1 MGHKNQVNTENKIT
15 CRWKMKKIFKIS
27 IALLITLTLSLSAF
41 IPAFA
46 LSDDEVEIL
55 PGNPSD
61 YPTGDV
67 NIDGKIDIKDA
78 SMIQKYLL
86 SMISLSEFQKELADV
101 NGDGKINIIDSTQ
114 IQRNISEVSS
124 NDSKDDDKPI
134 ELPIIPVIR

>member
-1 MGHKNQVNTENKIT
+1 
-15 CRWKMKKIFKIS
+15 MKRILKYT
-27 IALLITLTLSLSAF
+27 IALLIALSLSFAAF

-61 YPTGDV
+61 YQSGDV
-67 NIDGKIDIKDA
+67 NLDGKIDIKDA
-78 SMIQKYLL
+78 SMIQKYL
-86 SMISLSEFQKELADV
+86 SSIITLSEFQKELSDV

-114 IQRNISEVSS
+114 IQRILAGLSTGT
-124 NDSKDDDKPI
+124 SKDDDKPI

>member
-1 MGHKNQVNTENKIT
+1 
-15 CRWKMKKIFKIS
+15 MKKIFKIS

-61 YPTGDV
+61 NPTGDV

-78 SMIQKYLL
+78 SMIQKYL
-86 SMISLSEFQKELADV
+86 SSIISLSEFQKELADV